1 MKYKAVSAEEYTSG
15 SISLSAYAVT
25 GSYLF
30 AADTEQSFDV
40 RLELTDDFSTSTMQ
54 TILSTASTTI
64 ALRPGGLGV
73 GFGKV
78 PEHDRSVEIAADWT
92 LRFGDCTLL
101 DYLHPVGSIYISSQP
116 TDPETLFGGTWTQV
130 ENTLELYL
138 WERTS

>member
-40 RLELTDDFSTSTMQ
+40 RLDLADDFSISTMQ
-54 TILSTASTTI
+54 TILSTAAVI
-64 ALRPGGLGV
+64 MAFRAGGLAV

-78 PEHDRSVEIAADWT
+78 PEYDRSVEIAADWT

-101 DYLHPVGSIYISSQP
+101 DFLHPVGSIYISRQP
-116 TDPETLFGGTWTQV
+116 TAPGTLFGGTWTQV
-130 ENTLELYL
+130 ENTLALYM